1 MLLLFLAMTAQA
13 QDETTEQTGD
23 ETTEETGDE
32 TTEQTGDATTTP
44 TAPAPA
50 ATTAP
55 AAAATTAPPTTTA
68 PATTPAP
75 AATATP
81 APAAAATTAP
91 VEDTTTEEPGIA
103 TTAPVDDTPTAPKP
117 EWAYAPFVNPILD
130 FTIYD
135 PGGFQGAYTIVN
147 LGLEGGLMYYMK
159 GDQIPTWAGYT
170 RVSGYYGFGGEGVQS
185 WELRVGS
192 FMGPVFKI
200 LSLESG
206 LDLFGNQLTVDGDG
220 QVASAGIDVPL
231 LARLDFK
238 IPSVWGGIGTAYL
251 FDKERRVDWQE
262 QDQFGF
268 GHEFQYVVGAGIKA
282 GIRVS
287 VEYTHRIVVTGDEE
301 TIMLGAGI

>member
-1 MLLLFLAMTAQA
+1 MLLLFLAVTARA
-13 QDETTEQTGD
+13 QDESTDQTGDESTEQTGD
-23 ETTEETGDE
+23 ESTAPTPP
-32 TTEQTGDATTTP
+32 ATTTP
-44 TAPAPA
+44 APP

-55 AAAATTAPPTTTA
+55 AAAATTAPA
-68 PATTPAP
+68 PATTPPPVEP
-75 AATATP
+75 ATT
-81 APAAAATTAP
+81 APAAATTTAP
-91 VEDTTTEEPGIA
+91 VEDTTTEEPGTA
-103 TTAPVDDTPTAPKP
+103 TTAQVEPETPTTPKP
-117 EWAYAPFVNPILD
+117 EWATAPFVNPILD

-135 PGGFQGAYTIVN
+135 PGGLRGTQTIVN

-170 RVSGYYGFGGEGVQS
+170 RVSGYYGFGGEGVES
-185 WELRVGS
+185 WELRAGS

-206 LDLFGNQLTVDGDG
+206 LDLFGNQLTIDGDG

-251 FDKERRVDWQE
+251 FDKERRVDWKE

-287 VEYTHRIVVTGDEE
+287 VEYTHRIVVTGSEE